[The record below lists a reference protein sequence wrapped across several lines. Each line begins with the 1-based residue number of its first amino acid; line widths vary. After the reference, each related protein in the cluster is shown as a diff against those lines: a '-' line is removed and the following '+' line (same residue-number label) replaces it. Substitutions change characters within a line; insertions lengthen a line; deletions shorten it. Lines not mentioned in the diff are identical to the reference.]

1 MNENLNRLHETL
13 TELLDYFVSVCE
25 AHHLRYVLL
34 YGTALGAYRHQGF
47 IPWDDDL
54 DVGMPRADYEKLLT
68 ILRQSPDPR
77 YKLQNEQT
85 EPNWFLGF
93 SKIRKQNTLFVEH
106 YLEDLY
112 RDNGIYIDIFPLDNL
127 AGTGGFAARMHNARI
142 RYLIH
147 CLKFLACPKLYRHKD
162 SAGRY
167 GLECLLTLPVRLM
180 GRRRC
185 LKRLNR
191 LCTGTCP
198 ADKAAC
204 LVEYDDSHSYGIPA
218 DVYFPAG
225 TLTFEGKSY
234 CAPGRMED
242 YLTAV
247 YGPTYMQLPPPE
259 QRVTHEPVALK
270 F

>member
-34 YGTALGAYRHQGF
+34 YGTALGAYRHHGF

-68 ILRQSPDPR
+68 VLRQSPDPR

-106 YLEDLY
+106 YLEDCY
-112 RDNGIYIDIFPLDNL
+112 RDNGIYIDIFPLDYL
-127 AGTGGFAARMHNARI
+127 AGTDGLAARFHRARVS
-142 RYLIH
+142 YWGH
-147 CLKFLACPKLYRHKD
+147 CLKFLGAPAMFRAKY
-162 SAGRY
+162 SGGRY
-167 GLECLLTLPVRLM
+167 AAECVLTFPARLLGRKRRLAHFRHLCVGRCTEENARYLAEYFFGRILPKEDYLPV
-180 GRRRC
+180 
-185 LKRLNR
+185 
-191 LCTGTCP
+191 
-198 ADKAAC
+198 
-204 LVEYDDSHSYGIPA
+204 
-218 DVYFPAG
+218 G

-234 CAPGRMED
+234 CAPGKPEA
-242 YLTAV
+242 YLEAE
-247 YGPTYMQLPPPE
+247 YGATYMQLPPPE